1 VGLLRIQIS
10 SHEYNDYKLE
20 NGTTTIGRQE
30 NNNIIIN
37 DLAVSKQHA
46 RINWEENY
54 FLTDLRSSN
63 GTFVNGKKILHSKLS
78 EGDIIH
84 FAGVQATFYT

>member
-1 VGLLRIQIS
+1 MGLLRIQIS
-10 SHEYNDYKLE
+10 SHEYKDYKLDK
-20 NGTTTIGRQE
+20 GTTTIGRQE
-30 NNNIIIN
+30 NNDIVIN

-46 RINWEENY
+46 RINREENY